1 MSHYALEPCPPPCT
15 LMHHPRCHTQH
26 PPTPISDHARYRWLL
41 NVDGMSASTRMG
53 FLMTTDSAILK
64 SRCGAGPDTG
74 QLHVVRGG
82 RACLRSG
89 SLSQC
94 F

>member
-1 MSHYALEPCPPPCT
+1 MDLLLPTMAFVPRT
-15 LMHHPRCHTQH
+15 LIKFPWEQKKDH

-64 SRCGAGPDTG
+64 SRSPFIEYYSRL
-74 QLHVVRGG
+74 QSYG
-82 RACLRSG
+82 RRHAV
-89 SLSQC
+89 
-94 F
+94 